1 MGRSVIVPEMV
12 EGEFLFKRFGAV
24 VADYERAAD
33 EDTRLE
39 LLDGVMIMH
48 SPANVTHERLFWFLG
63 SVLRAYAE
71 ARRLGVV
78 LGSRTAMILE
88 EERRFEPDLLFVKN
102 ANLARLGDVW
112 LEGPADLVVEII
124 SLATREYDLGEKRD
138 AYAAAHIPEYWMI
151 DPVSSRFMV
160 DRPAGQ
166 RVTEMT
172 RGRYESESLSG
183 FWLDVGWLWQDPLP
197 EVGACAAQILGA
209 G

>member
-138 AYAAAHIPEYWMI
+138 AYAAGPSGARRGLLLSQSGAPEHRGHGLRGA
-151 DPVSSRFMV
+151 DVL
-160 DRPAGQ
+160 RPEWNPFSYDTGQ
-166 RVTEMT
+166 PRTIQT
-172 RGRYESESLSG
+172 AYFPLADASEHLC
-183 FWLDVGWLWQDPLP
+183 L
-197 EVGACAAQILGA
+197 
-209 G
+209 